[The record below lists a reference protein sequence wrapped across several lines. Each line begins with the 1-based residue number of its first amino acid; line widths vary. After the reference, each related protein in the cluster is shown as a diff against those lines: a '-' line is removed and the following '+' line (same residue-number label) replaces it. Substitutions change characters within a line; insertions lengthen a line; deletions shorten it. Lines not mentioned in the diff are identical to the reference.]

1 MGRIYQVPP
10 DMKEKEKII
19 GGLLTLQ
26 QFYWILGGGGLG
38 ALLLISCYVLTKIGI
53 LAILLGVLGIL
64 SSMPFAFLKK
74 HELPLFTYIRRK
86 RQFKKKTKKLINM
99 RKDV

>member
-38 ALLLISCYVLTKIGI
+38 AFLFISTYLITKIGG
-53 LAILLGVLGIL
+53 LAIFLGIL
-64 SSMPFAFLKK
+64 GMASGLPFALIKK
-74 HELPLFTYIRRK
+74 HELPLFTYLRRK
-86 RQFKKKTKKLINM
+86 RQFKKKEKKLINK

>member
-1 MGRIYQVPP
+1 MGKYYQVPP

-26 QFYWILGGGGLG
+26 QFYWILGGTGLG
-38 ALLLISCYVLTKIGI
+38 AVLFIATYVLTHIGF
-53 LAILLGVLGIL
+53 LAIMLGIL
-64 SSMPFAFLKK
+64 GIASGVPFAIVKK
-74 HELPLFTYIRRK
+74 NDLPLFTYLSRK
-86 RQFKKKTKKLINM
+86 RQFKKKEKKLINK